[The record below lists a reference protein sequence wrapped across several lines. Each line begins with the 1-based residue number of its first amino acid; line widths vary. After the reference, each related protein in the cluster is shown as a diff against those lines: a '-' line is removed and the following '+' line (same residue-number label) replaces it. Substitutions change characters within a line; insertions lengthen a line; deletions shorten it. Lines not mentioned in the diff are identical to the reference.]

1 MTSKSHFWLVSA
13 QVVTANKTGKENR
26 NSMNALLNT
35 ENGVITRND
44 LAKAQRAVLGRFTT
58 SCPQIPGHEITDV
71 FMMSISHLG
80 LMSQEEFHA
89 GFNDAAPAAPAGE
102 APANQAN

>member
-13 QVVTANKTGKENR
+13 QVVTGNKKGHENR

-35 ENGVITRND
+35 EKGVVTRND
-44 LAKAQRAVLGRFTT
+44 LARAQRAVLGRFTT

-71 FMMSISHLG
+71 FMMGISHLG
-80 LMSQEEFHA
+80 EMTQEEFHA
-89 GFNDAAPAAPAGE
+89 GFNDVATATAE
-102 APANQAN
+102 PANQAG